1 MLNKI
6 KKNFFLIT
14 SIFLLI
20 FFLINL
26 LGGERGVFS
35 YLKKKKILINVQK
48 EELKLTNKINDL
60 EFKNLLLTEKLDLD
74 YIETLIRQKF
84 MYGKKDETLYI
95 INNNEN

>member
-6 KKNFFLIT
+6 KKKFFLLT
-14 SIFLLI
+14 SIFLLL
-20 FFLINL
+20 FFLFNL
-26 LGGERGVFS
+26 FGGERGVFS
-35 YLKKKKILINVQK
+35 YLKKKKLLINLQNEEQK
-48 EELKLTNKINDL
+48 LINKINDL

-84 MYGKKDETLYI
+84 LYGKKGETLYI